1 MLTAYNALA
10 VRCWEDP
17 GARRKFAESP
27 RDALAAY
34 GWEVGPETRV
44 TIEFVALDADARPIG
59 PDQIVAHW
67 RRGLELGDL
76 RIKIAEEPPEV
87 EAGELDEGEL
97 TSVSAGAYN
106 VPAMY
111 PT

>member
-17 GARRKFAESP
+17 SARRRLSESP

-44 TIEFVALDADARPIG
+44 RIEFVEQERSQPVG
-59 PDQIVAHW
+59 PEQIVSHW
-67 RRGLELGDL
+67 RRGLEAGDL
-76 RIKIAEEPPEV
+76 VIKIAAQPPEL
-87 EAGELDEGEL
+87 EPAELDESEL
-97 TSVSAGAYN
+97 AGVSAGAYN
-106 VPAMY
+106 TPAMY